1 MGMYKNDEFF
11 MTIAHI
17 VSKQSH
23 CVRKQ
28 VGAVI
33 VKEGRIISIGYNG
46 TPKGYINCDEVF
58 DKNNFDIEKHHEFST
73 NNEIHAEINAIIYA
87 AKNSVSLENSI
98 LYVTTSP
105 CHDCAKFI
113 VAAGIKKVI
122 YDELY
127 DREPE
132 QPIMFMKLND
142 VKVIQ
147 YHPSYDMLKS
157 ILEENK

>member
-1 MGMYKNDEFF
+1 MGMYNNDEFF

-33 VKEGRIISIGYNG
+33 VKDSRIISIGYNG
-46 TPKGYINCDEVF
+46 TPKGYINCDEIF
-58 DKNNFDIEKHHEFST
+58 DKNNFDIEKHHEFSV

-87 AKNSVSLENSI
+87 AKNSVSLENST
-98 LYVTTSP
+98 LYVTMSP

-113 VAAGIKKVI
+113 VAAGIKEVV

-127 DREPE
+127 DREPK
-132 QPIMFMKLND
+132 QPIQFMGLNS
-142 VKVIQ
+142 VKVRQ
-147 YHPSYDMLKS
+147 YTPTYNILHK
-157 ILEENK
+157 ILEEK

>member
-1 MGMYKNDEFF
+1 MGKHNSNEFF

-17 VSKQSH
+17 VKKQSH

-33 VKEGRIISIGYNG
+33 VKDKRIISIGYNG
-46 TPKGYINCDEVF
+46 TPSGYINCDEVF
-58 DKNNFDIEKHHEFST
+58 DKNNFDPEEHHKFST

-87 AKNSVSLENSI
+87 AKNSVSLENST

-113 VAAGIKKVI
+113 VAAGIKNVI
-122 YDELY
+122 YDKLY
-127 DREPE
+127 DRESTE
-132 QPIMFMKLND
+132 PIKFMRLNN
-142 VKVIQ
+142 VKVTQ
-147 YHPSYDMLKS
+147 YTPKFNILKE
-157 ILEENK
+157 IMENI